1 MFIKKIKSPKG
12 DVYLQLVESYR
23 QGKKVL
29 HRTLTPLGKA
39 GDGRMESLT
48 RAVSRYTGEK
58 TAEDGLAKNLKIK
71 KTFILGPLLILDRLF
86 EKLGINQALKDLPKN
101 KRTEFDIQ
109 KILFALVA
117 ARFANP
123 GSKLKVFEKHQ
134 KAFYPGLFSSDI
146 KLHQLYRAL
155 DFLADNK
162 NRIESSLYRRGRNWF
177 ELQTDVV
184 LYDLTTLRFESRRT
198 DLGKLRQFGYSKEKR
213 SDCTQAVLGLLTDRE
228 GLPLGFEVYPG
239 NTFEGKTVSDIE
251 RKLRKKFKV
260 NRFVVVGDR
269 GLFSKKNLESLSEK
283 KGGEFIVGMKLG
295 SIKNRHK
302 EFYDISRFQRI
313 NDDLSV
319 YETEYENNR
328 LIVTW
333 SAKRAERDK
342 KAREDVLLKIEKKL
356 QSSPSS
362 GTRQFITNE
371 AYKKYVRLREGK
383 QRPVLNRKAILEAE
397 KKDGFFGVVTNV
409 RDMSAQALIGHYKG
423 LWIIEDAFGELKGTL
438 KARPV
443 FHWTDKRIVGHL
455 VMCWTAYLCGAYLT
469 RELRRRGSA
478 LKSAAVDKGAIAPR
492 PLTAAEGMRDLLEVR
507 AIPVEVKGSTVW
519 VRTEIE
525 GNAAEMFR
533 AAGVQPPKRLL
544 KFSAKEEAEKA
555 LCQA

>member
-1 MFIKKIKSPKG
+1 MEN
-12 DVYLQLVESYR
+12 LTQA
-23 QGKKVL
+23 VL
-29 HRTLTPLGKA
+29 
-39 GDGRMESLT
+39 
-48 RAVSRYTGEK
+48 RYSGEQ
-58 TAEDGLAKNLKIK
+58 TAADLLAKNLKIK
-71 KTFILGPLLILDRLF
+71 KTFVLGPLLILNRLF
-86 EKLGINQALKDLPKN
+86 EKLGINQAVEELPKN
-101 KRTEFDIQ
+101 KKTKFDIQ

-117 ARFANP
+117 SRFANP

-134 KAFYPGLFSSDI
+134 KSFYPGLVSPDI
-146 KLHQLYRAL
+146 KLHQIYRAL

-162 NRIESSLYRRGRNWF
+162 SEIELSLYQHGRDWF
-177 ELQTDVV
+177 DLQTDVV

-198 DLGKLRQFGYSKEKR
+198 DLGELRQFGYSKEKR
-213 SDCTQAVLGLLTDRE
+213 SDRTQAVLGLLTDRE

-251 RKLRKKFKV
+251 KKLRKKFKV
-260 NRFVVVGDR
+260 RRFVFVGDR
-269 GLFSKKNLESLSEK
+269 GLFSKNNLESLSKK

-295 SIKNRHK
+295 SIRSRHK

-319 YETEYENNR
+319 YETEYEGAR

-333 SAKRAERDK
+333 SAKRAERDRK
-342 KAREDVLLKIEKKL
+342 VREDLLLKIEKKL
-356 QSSPSS
+356 QSP
-362 GTRQFITNE
+362 GKGARQFITNE
-371 AYKKYVRLREGK
+371 AYKKYVRLEEGDK
-383 QRPVLNRKAILEAE
+383 KPGLNRKAILEEE
-397 KKDGFFGVVTNV
+397 KRDGFFGVVTNV
-409 RDMSAQALIGHYKG
+409 QDMSAQALINHYKG

-455 VMCWTAYLCGAYLT
+455 VMCFIAYLCGAYLT
-469 RELRRRGSA
+469 RELRRRGSV
-478 LKSAAVDKGAIAPR
+478 LKSAAVSNGAIAPR

-507 AIPVEVKGSTVW
+507 AVPVEVKGSVVW

-533 AAGVQPPKRLL
+533 AVGVQPPKRLL
-544 KFSAKEEAEKA
+544 KFSAKKSAEEGA
-555 LCQA
+555 LQA

>member
-12 DVYLQLVESYR
+12 DVYLQLAESYR

-39 GDGRMESLT
+39 GDGRMENLT
-48 RAVSRYTGEK
+48 QAVLRYAGEK
-58 TAEDGLAKNLKIK
+58 TAEDFLAKNLKIK
-71 KTFILGPLLILDRLF
+71 KTFVLGPLLILNRLF
-86 EKLGINQALKDLPKN
+86 EKLGINQAVKELPKS
-101 KRTEFDIQ
+101 KKTKFDIQ

-117 ARFANP
+117 SRFANP

-146 KLHQLYRAL
+146 KLHQIYRAL

-162 NRIESSLYRRGRNWF
+162 SEIERSLYQHGRDWF
-177 ELQTDVV
+177 DLQTDIV

-198 DLGKLRQFGYSKEKR
+198 DLGELRQFGYSKEKR

-260 NRFVVVGDR
+260 RRFVFVGDR
-269 GLFSKKNLESLSEK
+269 GIFSKKNLESLSK

-295 SIKNRHK
+295 SIRSRHK
-302 EFYDISRFQRI
+302 EFYDTSRFQRI

-319 YETEYENNR
+319 YETEYDGDR

-342 KAREDVLLKIEKKL
+342 KAREDILLKIEKKL
-356 QSSPSS
+356 QSP
-362 GTRQFITNE
+362 GKGARQFITNE
-371 AYKKYVRLREGK
+371 AYKKYVRLGEGNK
-383 QRPVLNRKAILEAE
+383 KPGLNKKAILEEE

-409 RDMSAQALIGHYKG
+409 QDMSAPALISHYKG
-423 LWIIEDAFGELKGTL
+423 LWIIEDAFRELKGTL

-455 VMCWTAYLCGAYLT
+455 VMCFIAYLCGAYLT
-469 RELRRRGSA
+469 RELRKRGSV
-478 LKSAAVDKGAIAPR
+478 LKSVAVDSGAIARR

-507 AIPVEVKGSTVW
+507 AVPVEVKGSVIW

-525 GNAAEMFR
+525 GNAAEIFR

-544 KFSAKEEAEKA
+544 KFSAKKSAEKA
-555 LCQA
+555 VFQV